1 MDEAFVYEFRVEGLL
16 GDRWSA
22 WFEGLTIR
30 REPNDAMVLCG
41 ALPDQAALHG
51 ILAKIRDLNLVLVSL
66 NRQSSGPLDR
76 Q

>member
-16 GDRWSA
+16 GDRWST

-30 REPNDAMVLCG
+30 REPNDHMVLCG
-41 ALPDQAALHG
+41 ELPDQAALHG

-66 NRQSSGPLDR
+66 NRQASGPPDR
-76 Q
+76 P